1 MIPGMRTPE
10 ILRGLVTNT
19 SWLLG
24 ERILRVCVNLAVGIY
39 VARYLGPGNFG
50 ALSYA
55 LSFTGLFSVFVLL
68 GLPRILIRELVRT
81 PEQTGRL
88 LGTAGGLM
96 ALGGLAALGLL
107 AATVPALDIS
117 PVERWMILIIGSGL
131 VFQAGNVLEFHFQA
145 VMQTRQVATA
155 QALQLG
161 VSALVRIALILARA
175 DLVWFAAAAA
185 LDNCLTACTLTI
197 QYRRSRLTA
206 QPWRFSTTTA
216 VALLKNAWPLMLS
229 TIAVTVYMKV
239 DQVMLRSILGADA
252 VGQYAAA
259 VRISEGWYF
268 IPVAITA
275 AVFPAVLNARQA
287 GNDAYL
293 AKIQSLFNV
302 MVWLAVAIALPMT
315 FLSGIVVT
323 LLYGSAYLPAA
334 PILTVHI
341 WAAVFVFTN
350 NALQQWYIAEGLE
363 KLAAVRTGAGL
374 ILNIALNLLLI
385 PAYGAIGAAW
395 ATLVSRAMVGFLIN
409 FIFSNTRPMFWMIFR
424 SLALGLVPGKT

>member
-1 MIPGMRTPE
+1 MIRALQTPE
-10 ILRGLVTNT
+10 ILRGLVANT

-24 ERILRVCVNLAVGIY
+24 ERILRMCVNLAVGIY

-55 LSFTGLFSVFVLL
+55 LSFVGLFSVFVLL

-81 PEQTGRL
+81 PEQSGRL
-88 LGTAGGLM
+88 LGTTCGLM
-96 ALGGLAALGLL
+96 VLGGLAALGVL
-107 AATVPALDIS
+107 AATVFALDITR
-117 PVERWMILIIGSGL
+117 VERWMILIIGGGL
-131 VFQAGNVLEFHFQA
+131 VFQAGNVLEYHFQA

-155 QALQLG
+155 QTLQLA
-161 VSALVRIALILARA
+161 VSTLVRIALILAQA
-175 DLVWFAAAAA
+175 ELIWFAAAAA
-185 LDNCLTACTLTI
+185 LDSCLTACTLAI
-197 QYRRSRLTA
+197 LYRRSRFTA
-206 QPWRFSTTTA
+206 QAWRFSRATA
-216 VALLKNAWPLMLS
+216 AVLLKDAWPLMLS

-239 DQVMLRSILGADA
+239 DQVMIRSMLDADA

-259 VRISEGWYF
+259 VRVSEGWYF

-275 AVFPAVLNARQA
+275 AVFPTLLNARQE
-287 GNDAYL
+287 GNAVYL
-293 AKIQSLFNV
+293 EKIQSLFNV
-302 MVWLAVAIALPMT
+302 MVWLAVAIAIPIT
-315 FLSGIVVT
+315 FLSGRIVT
-323 LLYGSAYLPAA
+323 LLYGSAYLPSA

-374 ILNIALNLLLI
+374 CLNIALNYLLI
-385 PAYGAIGAAW
+385 PAYGALGAAW
-395 ATLVSRAMVGFLIN
+395 ATLVTRALVGFLIN
-409 FIFSNTRPMFWMIFR
+409 FIFSSTRPMFWMIFR